1 MAMTSLAETIDT
13 ALAAVGRETEDQLR
27 DVSTDFEALELA
39 DEERVSVLA
48 TAIAAIAI
56 QYHKRHVSAYLEA
69 VRTWSMEIA
78 EKLQPAPTELRYIP
92 DTPTIEAA
100 ARKLYIGLDGVIDRM
115 RQEGID
121 VRDRLITELA
131 VVTRFLGQ
139 HDANTITIAIMAVNR
154 ALADPH
160 YSRGVVVRVPLREV
174 AGSAA
179 IEPGLETMEPRG
191 NA

>member
-1 MAMTSLAETIDT
+1 MTSLAETIDT

-27 DVSTDFEALELA
+27 DVSTDFEALRLA
-39 DEERVSVLA
+39 DEERVSALA

-69 VRTWSMEIA
+69 VRTWSLEIA
-78 EKLQPAPTELRYIP
+78 EMIHPAATELRYFP

-100 ARKLYIGLDGVIDRM
+100 ARTLYAGLDAVVDRM
-115 RQEGID
+115 RAGGVD

-131 VVTRFLGQ
+131 LVTRFLGQ
-139 HDANTITIAIMAVNR
+139 HDPHTITIAVMAVNR
-154 ALADPH
+154 ALGEAS
-160 YSRGVVVRVPLREV
+160 YRRGAVVRVPLREV

-179 IEPGLETMEPRG
+179 IEPGLAAMEPRG
-191 NA
+191 TA